1 MRYMEI
7 NTHLPPPAFSVEQC
21 KAVLKHHMLMA
32 TPNYNP

>member
-1 MRYMEI
+1 MRYMKI
-7 NTHLPPPAFSVEQC
+7 NTHLPPAFSVEQC